1 MLVVIYFSHVM
12 VLTILFIHLKPARG
26 EKEYKELFYKNLPT
40 FYSIS
45 YWSFIIA
52 YFYFIIDFFTRGWI
66 GVNYIDSFD
75 TTKCYII
82 MAFYAVVIFNLLLSK
97 VKKEIQNVRQEI
109 KKVRSLAVPFIYFY
123 LYLSSVLL
131 SVIVFHF
138 TNHFLDFSSGE
149 EHVVTVTGSYSKI
162 IGKGRNASTHYE
174 LSIRPSVYKL
184 NKLEVSCITKGLVN
198 NGNKIKIYVY
208 KGLYGVRYVSNS
220 IDLK

>member
-75 TTKCYII
+75 TT
-82 MAFYAVVIFNLLLSK
+82 V
-97 VKKEIQNVRQEI
+97 
-109 KKVRSLAVPFIYFY
+109 
-123 LYLSSVLL
+123 
-131 SVIVFHF
+131 
-138 TNHFLDFSSGE
+138 
-149 EHVVTVTGSYSKI
+149 
-162 IGKGRNASTHYE
+162 
-174 LSIRPSVYKL
+174 
-184 NKLEVSCITKGLVN
+184 
-198 NGNKIKIYVY
+198 
-208 KGLYGVRYVSNS
+208 
-220 IDLK
+220 